1 MPKGGIILKKM
12 NGILLLVLSAVL
24 LLSACGQSKEAAS
37 SAGSTTVRIGLL
49 KNVTHAPAFIALQ
62 NNYFQQQFGSNTKIE
77 VTAFDNGADFATAI
91 ATNQIDLGYVGPGPV
106 INQYL
111 KSKNIKLIA
120 GANNGGAVLVVRKD
134 AGIQSVK
141 DLVGK
146 TVAVAAKGGTPDLSL
161 RLLLQQ
167 QGLKVSMDTSGVQI
181 VTRAPA
187 DTLVAMRQKEIDA
200 TLIAE
205 PWGTQ
210 IIQEGSGTILVDW
223 NKIPPKDGNYPLTVL
238 VASDAFLK
246 EHRDLAKKAVQANKQ
261 SIAFIQQNP
270 EKAYPLIS
278 DELKQLTGKGMEPA
292 LIKAALDHL
301 KLTEDITLEDIKEQ
315 AKASFDAGYLKV
327 KEDELDFSS
336 FLDLTLL
343 NEVKKEK

>member
-1 MPKGGIILKKM
+1 MKKVGWIM
-12 NGILLLVLSAVL
+12 SLVLVVPL
-24 LLSACGQSKEAAS
+24 VLSACGQSKEVAS
-37 SAGSTTVRIGLL
+37 SAVSTTVKIGIL
-49 KNVTHAPAFIALQ
+49 KNVTHAPGFIALQ
-62 NNYFQQQFGSNTKIE
+62 NNYFQDAFGKNAKID

-91 ATNQIDLGYVGPGPV
+91 ATDQIDIGYVGPGPV

-111 KSKNIKLIA
+111 KSKNIRVIA
-120 GANNGGAVLVVRKD
+120 GANNGGAVLVARKD
-134 AGIQSVK
+134 AGIKSVK

-161 RLLLQQ
+161 RLLLKQE
-167 QGLKVSMDTSGVQI
+167 GLKVSTDTSGVQI

-187 DTLVAMRQKEIDA
+187 DTLVAIRQKEVDA

-223 NKIPPKDGNYPLTVL
+223 NKIPPKDGNYPLTIL
-238 VASDAFLK
+238 VASDTFLK
-246 EHRDLAKKAVQANKQ
+246 DHRDLAKKAVKANKQ
-261 SIAFIQQNP
+261 AIDFIQQNP
-270 EKAYPLIS
+270 NKAYDLIS

-301 KLTEDITLEDIKEQ
+301 KLTEEITLEDINEQ
-315 AKASFDAGYLKV
+315 AKTSFDAGYLKV
-327 KEDELDFSS
+327 KAEELDFSK
-336 FLDLTLL
+336 FLDLSLL
-343 NEVKKEK
+343 NEVRKEK

>member
-1 MPKGGIILKKM
+1 MS
-12 NGILLLVLSAVL
+12 LVLVVSLV
-24 LLSACGQSKEAAS
+24 LSACGQSKETAS
-37 SAGSTTVRIGLL
+37 SAVSTTVKIGIL
-49 KNVTHAPAFIALQ
+49 KNVTHAPGFVALQ
-62 NNYFQQQFGSNTKIE
+62 NNYFQDAFGKNAKID

-91 ATNQIDLGYVGPGPV
+91 ATDQIDIGYVGPGPV

-111 KSKNIKLIA
+111 KSKNIRVIA
-120 GANNGGAVLVVRKD
+120 GTNNGGAVLVARKD
-134 AGIQSVK
+134 AGINSVK

-161 RLLLQQ
+161 RLLLKQE
-167 QGLKVSMDTSGVQI
+167 GLKVSTDTSGVQI

-187 DTLVAMRQKEIDA
+187 DTLVAMRQKEVDA

-223 NKIPPKDGNYPLTVL
+223 NKIPPKDGNYPLTIL
-238 VASDAFLK
+238 VASDTFLK
-246 EHRDLAKKAVQANKQ
+246 DHRDLAKKAVKANKQ
-261 SIAFIQQNP
+261 AIDFIQQNP
-270 EKAYPLIS
+270 NKAYELIS
-278 DELKQLTGKGMEPA
+278 DELKQLTGKGMEPD

-301 KLTEDITLEDIKEQ
+301 KLTENITLEDINEQ

-327 KEDELDFSS
+327 KADELDFSK
-336 FLDLTLL
+336 FLDLSLL
-343 NEVKKEK
+343 NEARKEK

>member
-1 MPKGGIILKKM
+1 MKKLGWVM
-12 NGILLLVLSAVL
+12 SLVVTASL

-37 SAGSTTVRIGLL
+37 SAAITKVKIGIL
-49 KNVTHAPAFIALQ
+49 KNVTHAPGFIALQ
-62 NNYFQQQFGSNTKIE
+62 NNYFQQSFGQNAKIE

-91 ATNQIDLGYVGPGPV
+91 ATGQIDLGYVGPGPV

-111 KSKNIKLIA
+111 KSKNIKVIS
-120 GANNGGAVLVVRKD
+120 GANNGGAVLVARKD

-161 RLLLQQ
+161 RLLLKQE
-167 QGLKVSMDTSGVQI
+167 GLKVSTDTSGVQI

-187 DTLVAMRQKEIDA
+187 DTLVAIRQKEVDA

-223 NKIPPKDGNYPLTVL
+223 NKIPPKNGDYPLTIL
-238 VASDAFLK
+238 VASDTFLK
-246 EHRDLAKKAVQANKQ
+246 EHRDLAKKAVKANKQ
-261 SIAFIQQNP
+261 GIEFIQQNP
-270 EKAYPLIS
+270 SKAYGLIS
-278 DELKQLTGKGMEPA
+278 DELKQLTGKGMDPA
-292 LIKAALDHL
+292 LIKAAIDHL
-301 KLTEDITLEDIKEQ
+301 KLTEDITLDDINEQ
-315 AKASFDAGYLKV
+315 AKASLEAGYLKV
-327 KEDELDFSS
+327 KAEELDFSK

>member
-1 MPKGGIILKKM
+1 MS
-12 NGILLLVLSAVL
+12 LVVVVPLV
-24 LLSACGQSKEAAS
+24 LSACGQSKETAS
-37 SAGSTTVRIGLL
+37 SAVSTTVKIGIL
-49 KNVTHAPAFIALQ
+49 KNVTHAPGFIALQ
-62 NNYFQQQFGSNTKIE
+62 NNYFQDAFGKNVKID

-91 ATNQIDLGYVGPGPV
+91 ATDQIDIGYVGPGPV

-111 KSKNIKLIA
+111 KSKNIRVIS
-120 GANNGGAVLVVRKD
+120 GANNGGAVLVARKD
-134 AGIQSVK
+134 AGINSVK

-161 RLLLQQ
+161 RLLLKQE
-167 QGLKVSMDTSGVQI
+167 GLKVSTDTSGVQI

-187 DTLVAMRQKEIDA
+187 DTLVAMRQKEVDA

-223 NKIPPKDGNYPLTVL
+223 NKIPPKDGNYPLTIL
-238 VASDAFLK
+238 VASDTFLK
-246 EHRDLAKKAVQANKQ
+246 DHRDLAKKAVKANKQ
-261 SIAFIQQNP
+261 AIDFIQQNP
-270 EKAYPLIS
+270 SKAYDLIS

-292 LIKAALDHL
+292 LIKAAIDHL
-301 KLTEDITLEDIKEQ
+301 KLTQDITLEDINEQ

-327 KEDELDFSS
+327 KAEELDFSK
-336 FLDLTLL
+336 FLDLSLL
-343 NEVKKEK
+343 DEAKKEK

>member
-1 MPKGGIILKKM
+1 MS
-12 NGILLLVLSAVL
+12 LVLTSSL

-37 SAGSTTVRIGLL
+37 SAASTTVKIGIL
-49 KNVTHAPAFIALQ
+49 KNVTHAPGFVALQ
-62 NNYFQQQFGSNTKIE
+62 NNYFQQGFGQNAKIE

-91 ATNQIDLGYVGPGPV
+91 ATDQIDLGYVGPGPV

-111 KSKNIKLIA
+111 KSKNIKVIS
-120 GANNGGAVLVVRKD
+120 GANNGGAVLVARKD

-161 RLLLQQ
+161 RLLLKQE
-167 QGLKVSMDTSGVQI
+167 GLKVSTDTSGVQI

-187 DTLVAMRQKEIDA
+187 DTLVAIRQKEVDA

-223 NKIPPKDGNYPLTVL
+223 NKIPPKDGDYPLTIL
-238 VASDAFLK
+238 VASDKFLK
-246 EHRDLAKKAVQANKQ
+246 EHRDLAKKAVKANKQ
-261 SIAFIQQNP
+261 GIEFIQQNP
-270 EKAYPLIS
+270 SKAYGLIS
-278 DELKQLTGKGMEPA
+278 DELKQLTGKGMDPA
-292 LIKAALDHL
+292 LIKAAIDHL
-301 KLTEDITLEDIKEQ
+301 KLTEDITLDDINEQ

-327 KEDELDFSS
+327 KAEELDFSK
-336 FLDLTLL
+336 FLDVTLL

>member
-1 MPKGGIILKKM
+1 MKKLGWVM
-12 NGILLLVLSAVL
+12 GLVLTGSL
-24 LLSACGQSKEAAS
+24 LLSACGQSKEAPS
-37 SAGSTTVRIGLL
+37 SAASTTVKIGIL
-49 KNVTHAPAFIALQ
+49 KNVTHAPGFVALQ
-62 NNYFQQQFGSNTKIE
+62 NNYFQQGFGQNAKIE

-91 ATNQIDLGYVGPGPV
+91 ATDQIDLGYVGPGPV

-111 KSKNIKLIA
+111 KSKNIKVIS
-120 GANNGGAVLVVRKD
+120 GANNGGAVLVARKD

-161 RLLLQQ
+161 RLLLKQE
-167 QGLKVSMDTSGVQI
+167 GLKVSTDTSGVQI

-187 DTLVAMRQKEIDA
+187 DTLVAIRQKEVDA

-223 NKIPPKDGNYPLTVL
+223 NKIPPKDGNYPLTIL
-238 VASDAFLK
+238 VASDKFLK
-246 EHRDLAKKAVQANKQ
+246 EHRDLAKKAVKANKQ
-261 SIAFIQQNP
+261 AIEFIQQNP
-270 EKAYPLIS
+270 SKAYGLIS
-278 DELKQLTGKGMEPA
+278 EELKQLTGKGMDPA
-292 LIKAALDHL
+292 LIKAAIDHL
-301 KLTEDITLEDIKEQ
+301 KLTEDITLDDINEQ
-315 AKASFDAGYLKV
+315 AKASFEAGYLKV
-327 KEDELDFSS
+327 KAEELDFTK